1 MKKFILLFLPII
13 LFSTSLF
20 ANEKLYSFIGMQASP
35 SLFNDTIAPSIA
47 IKYGKQSKE
56 IRTSV
61 AYGYGKNGNNAY
73 QTLIMQIDTG
83 ILTQKFKDIAFKPY
97 VGLSIGV
104 IQHKNKELI
113 AYDDK
118 GFLYGVNTGLSYVV
132 NNNID
137 FDLGYRF
144 MKTSKLK
151 EIETINDLSFSMH
164 YFY

>member
-20 ANEKLYSFIGMQASP
+20 ATEKLYSFIGIQASP

-47 IKYGKQSKE
+47 LKYGKQSKE
-56 IRTSV
+56 IRTSI
-61 AYGYGKNGNNAY
+61 AYGYGKNGNNTY
-73 QTLIMQIDTG
+73 QTMIMQIDTG
-83 ILTQKFKDIAFKPY
+83 ILTKNFKDIDFKPY
-97 VGLSIGV
+97 VGASLGL
-104 IQHKNKELI
+104 IQHKNKKLI
-113 AYDDK
+113 TYDDK
-118 GFLYGVNTGLSYVV
+118 GFIYGINTGLSYIV
-132 NNNID
+132 NNNLD

-151 EIETINDLSFSMH
+151 EIETINDLSLSMH